1 MIIFERPKCS
11 KVWVPLS
18 KLSVSKNVWFTNAI
32 LGPLD
37 FIHSEMLK
45 RGMGGQ
51 ARLENS
57 QWRLLFQ
64 GLDPLGATKGY
75 VFYVETSRRKNGTDL
90 V

>member
-11 KVWVPLS
+11 EVWVPLS

-45 RGMGGQ
+45 MGMGGVRPVWKTASGDYYFRGWTPPKSKSGVSLSD
-51 ARLENS
+51 AR
-57 QWRLLFQ
+57 
-64 GLDPLGATKGY
+64 
-75 VFYVETSRRKNGTDL
+75 
-90 V
+90 